1 MAVSPMS
8 WRPWVLKPPWTP
20 SAALK
25 YRLPTLQTKGCR
37 TEPHFNGLLEA
48 IREGKGRAN
57 RYDNGARNGARQVK
71 RETELNEVVA
81 EGVGF
86 EPTIPVSQDK
96 RLAGARTR
104 PLCDPSGIWDIN
116 IADWGFG
123 DNLGVGARAIAS

>member
-1 MAVSPMS
+1 M
-8 WRPWVLKPPWTP
+8 
-20 SAALK
+20 
-25 YRLPTLQTKGCR
+25 
-37 TEPHFNGLLEA
+37 
-48 IREGKGRAN
+48 
-57 RYDNGARNGARQVK
+57 
-71 RETELNEVVA
+71 ELIEIVA

-123 DNLGVGARAIAS
+123 DNLGGWSQGNRVLGRVVKCTVIPAKAVYTTPKA